1 MTFVFVLI
9 TFALIVAFASI
20 KLVSQASVKIIER
33 LGKFHKVAN
42 SGLNIIVPFI
52 DKVRATLDLREQLI
66 DIDPQSVITRDNVTM
81 QVDCVIYW
89 QVIDPVKTVYEIFNV
104 RIGIQQLTIST
115 IRSVIGEMDLDHTLS
130 SREIINNKLRTSL
143 DVATDKWGVKV
154 IRVEVRNIIPPED
167 IRVTMEK
174 QMTAERNRRAAIL
187 TAEGEKQ
194 SEILTAEGRKQA
206 AIVSAEGEREKNIL
220 EAEGI
225 ASAKLKI
232 AEAEAKSLQ
241 IVTEA
246 LEKTKSDPA
255 TYLIALKYIE
265 ALKKISD
272 TPNKMV
278 FMPYEATSVLSSLG
292 TMKELFNET
301 NK

>member
-104 RIGIQQLTIST
+104 RVGIQQLTIST

-194 SEILTAEGRKQA
+194 SAILTAEGKKQA
-206 AIVSAEGEREKNIL
+206 AIVSAEGERERNIL

-225 ASAKLKI
+225 ANAKLKI

>member
-104 RIGIQQLTIST
+104 RVGIQQLTIST

-130 SREIINNKLRTSL
+130 SREIINNKLRISL

-194 SEILTAEGRKQA
+194 SAILTAEGKKQA
-206 AIVSAEGEREKNIL
+206 AIVSAEGERERNIL

-225 ASAKLKI
+225 ANAKLKI